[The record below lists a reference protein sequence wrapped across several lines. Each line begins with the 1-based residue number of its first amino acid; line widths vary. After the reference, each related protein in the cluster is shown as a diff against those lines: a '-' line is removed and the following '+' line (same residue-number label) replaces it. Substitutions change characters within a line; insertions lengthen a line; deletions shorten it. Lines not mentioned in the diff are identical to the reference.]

1 MRVGDHTAM
10 SSRAIDGGTPQEH
23 AGHLTWPVLSGLIP
37 LLADSYTPRSET
49 GLSLAGSL
57 SPGETAVLV
66 TADDAARA
74 LGGLGGT
81 GKTQL
86 AAAIAQ
92 TLWDQH
98 AVDLL
103 VWVTASGR
111 DAVLTSYA
119 QANAD
124 VGAPDPGEGP
134 ERAASNFLTWL
145 TQTSRPWLAVLDD
158 LTDPAV
164 LDGLWPWG
172 PGGRVIVTTNRPDTA
187 LRARSPRVVEVGA
200 FSRREALGFLSAKL
214 QADPDQWIG
223 ALDLASELGFL
234 PIALAQ
240 AGALMADTGIDCREY
255 RNRIAERR
263 RQLLGPPGGTHSS
276 TVVATGA
283 LALELADRLPPA
295 GLARPV
301 LALMAMLDPN
311 GIPGAVL
318 TSQATCAFLTR
329 VRGAT
334 PVDEVQARTAVHNLA
349 RVGLVSIDTTSAA
362 RTVRVHALVQAGA
375 RHSLSAAEGDLAART
390 AADAVLQAWPR
401 RGVPPAFDQAL
412 RDCTARLREIAG
424 ALLWSPECHPVLLRA
439 GRSLDSAGL
448 AGPAVTYWQMMTD
461 LGRPTLGAGHAHTI
475 FARGRLA
482 AAYEATGRLD
492 EAIPIYERA
501 LAERERGLGP
511 AHPDTLISRS
521 SLARAYR
528 AAARSADAVRLAER
542 MLADSERANG
552 PLHPDTLAART
563 ELGHAYLSAGLWQPA
578 VTVFEQTIEG
588 REQVLGPA
596 HPDTLTARENLALAY
611 RPAGRLE
618 DAIPLYERTLA
629 DREKVLGADHPDT
642 IMTRGHLA
650 SAYRAADRLKDA
662 LLLYKRTLADRER
675 VQGRDHPDTMT
686 ARSNLADAY
695 HSARKLKEALPLYER
710 TLADRERVQGPAHPD
725 TITARG
731 NLASAYHSARKLAAA
746 IPMYERTL
754 ADCERVLGPEHPNTL
769 ASRGNL
775 AHAYHTAGRHAEAL
789 AVFERTLE
797 DSERALGPE
806 HPLTRTAR
814 ENYEAA
820 RN

>member
-1 MRVGDHTAM
+1 M
-10 SSRAIDGGTPQEH
+10 SSQAIDGGTTQGR
-23 AGHLTWPVLSGLIP
+23 AGPVAWPVLSGLIP
-37 LLADSYTPRSET
+37 PLADSYTPRSET

-86 AAAIAQ
+86 AAAIAH
-92 TLWDQH
+92 TLWDQR

-119 QANAD
+119 QAHAD
-124 VGAPDPGEGP
+124 VGAPDTGEGP
-134 ERAASNFLTWL
+134 ERAASDFLTWL
-145 TQTSRPWLAVLDD
+145 TQASRPWLAVLDD

-172 PGGRVIVTTNRPDTA
+172 PSGRVVVTTNRPDTA
-187 LRARSPRVVEVGA
+187 LRSHSPRVVEVGA
-200 FSRREALGFLSAKL
+200 FSRREALGFLSTKL
-214 QADPDQWIG
+214 HADPDQWIG
-223 ALDLASELGFL
+223 ALDLATELGFL

-255 RNRIAERR
+255 RNRIVDGR
-263 RQLLGPPGGTHSS
+263 RQLQGSPAGTHSS
-276 TVVATGA
+276 TVAVTGA

-295 GLARPV
+295 GLARPA

-349 RVGLVSIDTTSAA
+349 RVGLVTIDTTSAA
-362 RTVRVHALVQAGA
+362 RTVRVHTLVQASA

-412 RDCTARLREIAG
+412 RDCTARLREVAG

-439 GRSLDSAGL
+439 GRSLDSSGL
-448 AGPAVTYWQMMTD
+448 AGPAVTYWQMMMD
-461 LGRPTLGAGHAHTI
+461 LSRPTLGAGHAHTI
-475 FARGRLA
+475 FARDRLA
-482 AAYEATGRLD
+482 AAYEATGRLG
-492 EAIPIYERA
+492 EAIAMYERA

-511 AHPDTLISRS
+511 AHPDTLVSRS

-528 AAARSADAVRLAER
+528 AAGRSADAVRLAER
-542 MLADSERANG
+542 MLAESERANG
-552 PLHPDTLAART
+552 PRHPDTLAART

-578 VTVFEQTIEG
+578 VTVFEQTLEG
-588 REQVLGPA
+588 REQVLGPG

-611 RPAGRLE
+611 RAAGRLR

-629 DREKVLGADHPDT
+629 DRERVLGADHPDT
-642 IMTRGHLA
+642 ITARGHLA
-650 SAYRAADRLKDA
+650 SAYRAADQLKEA
-662 LLLYKRTLADRER
+662 LPLYKRTLADRER
-675 VQGRDHPDTMT
+675 VQGPDHPDTMT
-686 ARSNLADAY
+686 ARGNLADVY

-710 TLADRERVQGPAHPD
+710 TLADRERVQGPDHPD

-746 IPMYERTL
+746 IPLYERTL
-754 ADCERVLGPEHPNTL
+754 ADCERVLGPEHPDTL

-775 AHAYHTAGRHAEAL
+775 AHAYHTAGRQAEAL

-820 RN
+820 ARS